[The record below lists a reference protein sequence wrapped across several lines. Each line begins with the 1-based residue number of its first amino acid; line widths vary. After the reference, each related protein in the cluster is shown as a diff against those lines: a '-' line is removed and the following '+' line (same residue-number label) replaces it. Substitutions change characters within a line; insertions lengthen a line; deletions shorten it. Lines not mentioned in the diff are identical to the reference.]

1 MKTLGEPLQIQAD
14 VCTVGGSDK
23 MQKNRVEKNN
33 RNSRNSS
40 LWEII
45 S

>member
-23 MQKNRVEKNN
+23 MQKKQGGKK
-33 RNSRNSS
+33 
-40 LWEII
+40 
-45 S
+45 